1 MITQNLARRLHDIS
15 YDVLPEDTRRMAKKC
30 ILDWLGCAI
39 RGWTQPAIHK
49 LACAVGIES
58 GPEEATMFNGD
69 LSNSKNTALH
79 AALLNSAASHSLD
92 FDDLHNASI
101 VHLGCVTV
109 PAAFAI
115 AQARQLSGKDIITS
129 VVAGYEAGARIGES
143 INPESYHFW
152 HTTAIA
158 GAFSSSVTA
167 AHLLKLDIDQLVDC
181 LGSAGTQSAG
191 LWEFLVDGAMSKTLH
206 TGKAVHAGILSAK
219 LAQAGF
225 TAAKKILEG
234 EKGFCL
240 AVSPKPH
247 WQALTDGPQD
257 KFKIDENSFKPYACC
272 KHTHPAN
279 YAIQL
284 LKAEHGLSLDN
295 VKSVKVRTNKVAKS
309 LVDNNAPQNPYGSK
323 FSMQYCIA
331 GILKSGKLG
340 IDEFTEENLADEGIR
355 RLMPNITVLLDEK
368 LEKEFIEQPEKWQV
382 SLTVEDTNGNKLDKF
397 VEYPKGDPPNPMT
410 WEEITDKFMSL
421 AEPCYG
427 KTVTEKLCAL
437 VDRIEEV
444 SDFDAAL
451 KSNLGLDLK

>member
-1 MITQNLARRLHDIS
+1 MITRNLATRLCAIR
-15 YDVLPEDTRRMAKKC
+15 YDDLSENTRRMAKKC

-39 RGWTQPAIHK
+39 RGWTQPGLHK
-49 LACAVGIES
+49 LAGAVGIDS
-58 GPEEATMFNGD
+58 GLEEATMFNGD

-115 AQARQLSGKDIITS
+115 AEARQLSGKDILTS
-129 VVAGYEAGARIGES
+129 LVAGYEAGARIGES
-143 INPESYHFW
+143 VNPESYHFW
-152 HTTAIA
+152 HTTATV
-158 GAFSSSVTA
+158 GAFSSSATA
-167 AHLLKLDIDQLVDC
+167 AKLLNLDIDQLVEC
-181 LGSAGTQSAG
+181 LGSAGTQAAG
-191 LWEFLVDGAMSKTLH
+191 LWEFLIDGAMSKTLH
-206 TGKAVHAGILSAK
+206 TGKAVYAGMLSAK

-257 KFKIDENSFKPYACC
+257 KYKIDENSFKPYACC

-279 YAIQL
+279 YAMQL
-284 LKAEHGLSLDN
+284 LKAEHGVNLDN
-295 VKSVKVRTNKVAKS
+295 VKSVEVKTNNVAKS
-309 LVDNNAPQNPYGSK
+309 LVDNKTPLNPYGSK
-323 FSMQYCIA
+323 FSIQYCIA
-331 GILKSGKLG
+331 GILKFGKLG
-340 IDEFTEENLADEGIR
+340 IDEFNEENLVDKNIQ
-355 RLMPNITVLLDEK
+355 RLMPNITVVVDEK
-368 LEKEFIEQPEKWQV
+368 LEKEFIERPERWSV
-382 SLTVEDTNGNKLDKF
+382 SLTVEDINGNKLDKF

-410 WEEITDKFMSL
+410 WEEIVDKFMSL

-427 KTVTEKLCAL
+427 KATAGKLCAL
-437 VDRIEEV
+437 IDRIEEV
-444 SDFDAAL
+444 SDFKAAL
-451 KSNLGLDLK
+451 KSCF